1 MIAAQDLQVRIA
13 RTTLLDAVSLQAQT
27 GQLTAIIGP
36 NGAGKS
42 TLLKC
47 LTGETRPNGGSVS
60 LHGDDIRHLS
70 ASELSQRRAVLP
82 QASQLS
88 FPFTVAEV
96 VALGLRK
103 RARPERGPTARGPG
117 LGQEQ
122 SKAGIVDLA
131 LARVGMQDFSARL
144 YQTLSGGEQ
153 QRVHLARVLC
163 QVWEPVVGGKARFM
177 LLDEPTSSLDI
188 RHQIDVLELAR
199 DYARSGGGVIAVLHD
214 LDMAAQYADQL
225 IVLSKG
231 RVVAAGAPEDTL
243 SADLL
248 RTVYGLTDAMIA
260 SRWPA
265 LLEA

>member
-1 MIAAQDLQVRIA
+1 MIAATDLHVRIGKA
-13 RTTLLDAVSLQAQT
+13 VLLDTVSLQAPA

-47 LTGETRPNGGSVS
+47 LTGETRPNAGSVS

-70 ASELSQRRAVLP
+70 AADLSQRRAVLP

-88 FPFTVAEV
+88 FPFTVNEV

-103 RARPERGPTARGPG
+103 RKRDQTDGETT
-117 LGQEQ
+117 GQVQMEIIDQ
-122 SKAGIVDLA
+122 A
-131 LARVGMQDFSARL
+131 LARVGMQGFSARL

-163 QVWEPVVGGKARFM
+163 QVWEPMAGGKARFM

-199 DYARSGGGVIAVLHD
+199 DYANSGGGVIAVLHD
-214 LDMAAQYADQL
+214 LHMAAQYADQL
-225 IVLSKG
+225 IVLSRG
-231 RVVAAGAPEDTL
+231 RLVANGAPEKAL